1 MPRSGTTVIADQ
13 LAYRYNLENLGEAYT
28 EQTKRLSY
36 GNIYQ
41 WTADQ
46 VLCVITLLA
55 NNLKDI
61 DNHQQLINSKFSGC
75 LVVKRQNLAECCIS
89 LYYAEQQS
97 DLNRGWQRKYHYT
110 QPPVVMPFACDL
122 DFVNRWIK
130 LYKEYQQFV
139 QLLDA
144 DQIVY
149 EDYMNNQTLTVFGDE
164 FNRVNSSSTIRTVPA
179 QINYS
184 QVCTNYLTVQE
195 LIKPLMTF

>member
-75 LVVKRQNLAECCIS
+75 LVVKRQNLADCCIS
-89 LYYAEQQS
+89 LYYAEQHQ
-97 DLNRGWQRKYHYT
+97 YHYT

-164 FNRVNSSSTIRTVPA
+164 FNRVNSSLTIRTVPA

-184 QVCTNYLTVQE
+184 QVCTNYLAVQE
-195 LIKPLMTF
+195 LINDQV